1 MVERLKASRRSLS
14 KHANKNLLMMIKI
27 KAKELITE
35 FALRDKT
42 QKKIG
47 MIFLVFLTL
56 CVSVN
61 LNAQTSDDWTN
72 LRRSIWDT
80 DDATLRVPCLRL
92 VDASGA
98 QVAGLAP
105 AFSINLV
112 ATADTLTLGSNLR
125 ALSDVP
131 ASCLDLL
138 TLSSDGSTAIYQTS
152 SVQFDSDAALFK
164 DIYFTLE
171 LQASLAVSPVSFNV
185 ISATS
190 RNYVRAG
197 YQSDAVLDLITDKQ
211 RVFDDADL
219 KILGQEI
226 VTRLVVSEP
235 GVYGAV
241 CRYKDTL
248 GGVIE
253 LIETV
258 AGNARYR
265 LNQSFTNANNGAIFF
280 NGECD
285 VYNRDL
291 NLFETRLERIG
302 AFVLALP

>member
-1 MVERLKASRRSLS
+1 
-14 KHANKNLLMMIKI
+14 MI
-27 KAKELITE
+27 TDT
-35 FALRDKT
+35 ALNNQT
-42 QKKIG
+42 LVKIG
-47 MIFLVFLTL
+47 LLFITVLALFA
-56 CVSVN
+56 SSN
-61 LNAQTSDDWTN
+61 LSAQASDDWTG

-92 VDASGA
+92 VDSSGA

-112 ATADTLTLGSNLR
+112 ATANTLTLGSNLR
-125 ALSDVP
+125 ALATVP

-138 TLSSDGSTAIYQTS
+138 TLSSDGSSAVYKTS
-152 SVQFDSDAALFK
+152 SVQFDSDATLFR
-164 DIYFTLE
+164 DTYFTLE
-171 LQASLAVSPVSFNV
+171 LQASLTTNPINFSVVSAS
-185 ISATS
+185 S

-197 YQSDAVLDLITDKQ
+197 YQSDAVLNLITDKQ
-211 RVFDDADL
+211 RIFDDVDL
-219 KILGQEI
+219 EILGQEI
-226 VTRLVVSEP
+226 VRRLVVSEP
-235 GVYGAV
+235 GLYGAV

-258 AGNARYR
+258 DGNARYR
-265 LNQSFTNANNGAIFF
+265 IKQSFTNADNGAIFF

-302 AFVLALP
+302 SFVLALP

>member
-1 MVERLKASRRSLS
+1 MLLKISVLSAAVLGLFASFS
-14 KHANKNLLMMIKI
+14 
-27 KAKELITE
+27 
-35 FALRDKT
+35 
-42 QKKIG
+42 
-47 MIFLVFLTL
+47 
-56 CVSVN
+56 VS
-61 LNAQTSDDWTN
+61 AQTNDDWAN
-72 LRRSIWDT
+72 LRRSTWDT
-80 DDATLRVPCLRL
+80 DDATLRIPCLRL

-98 QVAGLAP
+98 QVPGLAP

-112 ATADTLTLGSNLR
+112 ATADTLTLGSNML

-138 TLSSDGSTAIYQTS
+138 TLSSDGSSAVYTSS
-152 SVQFDSDAALFK
+152 SVQFDSDAALFR

-171 LQASLAVSPVSFNV
+171 LQANLAANPISFNV
-185 ISATS
+185 TSASS

-197 YQSDAVLDLITDKQ
+197 YQSDVVLNSIIDKQ
-211 RVFDDADL
+211 KIFDDADL
-219 KILGQEI
+219 EILGKEI
-226 VTRLVVSEP
+226 VSRLVVSEP

-248 GGVIE
+248 GGVLE

-258 AGNARYR
+258 DGNARYR

-302 AFVLALP
+302 TFVLSLP

>member
-1 MVERLKASRRSLS
+1 MLGL
-14 KHANKNLLMMIKI
+14 
-27 KAKELITE
+27 
-35 FALRDKT
+35 F
-42 QKKIG
+42 
-47 MIFLVFLTL
+47 
-56 CVSVN
+56 VSFGVS
-61 LNAQTSDDWTN
+61 AQASDDWTN
-72 LRRSIWDT
+72 LRRSTWDT
-80 DDATLRVPCLRL
+80 DDATLRIPCLRL
-92 VDASGA
+92 VGASGA
-98 QVAGLAP
+98 QVPGLAP

-112 ATADTLTLGSNLR
+112 ATANTLTLGGNLR
-125 ALSDVP
+125 ALPAVP

-138 TLSSDGSTAIYQTS
+138 TLSSDGGSAVYKSS
-152 SVQFDSDAALFK
+152 SVQFDSDAALFR
-164 DIYFTLE
+164 DTYFTLE
-171 LQASLAVSPVSFNV
+171 LQANLAANPISFSVN
-185 ISATS
+185 SASS

-197 YQSDAVLDLITDKQ
+197 YQSDAVFNSITDKQ
-211 RVFDDADL
+211 RIFDDADL
-219 KILGQEI
+219 EILGQEI
-226 VTRLVVSEP
+226 VRRLVVSEP
-235 GVYGAV
+235 GNYGAV

-265 LNQSFTNANNGAIFF
+265 LNQSFTNANNGTTFF

>member
-1 MVERLKASRRSLS
+1 MI
-14 KHANKNLLMMIKI
+14 IKI

-35 FALRDKT
+35 FALSDT
-42 QKKIG
+42 AQKKAG
-47 MIFLVFLTL
+47 MLFLLVSTL
-56 CVSVN
+56 CASVN

-112 ATADTLTLGSNLR
+112 AAADTLTLGSNLR
-125 ALSDVP
+125 ALAEVP

-138 TLSSDGSTAIYQTS
+138 TLSSDGGSAVYQTS
-152 SVQFDSDAALFK
+152 SVQLDSDAALFR
-164 DIYFTLE
+164 DTYFTLE
-171 LQASLAVSPVSFNV
+171 LQANLTVNPISFSV
-185 ISATS
+185 TSASS
-190 RNYVRAG
+190 RSYTRAG
-197 YQSDAVLDLITDKQ
+197 YQSDAVLNLITDKL
-211 RVFDDADL
+211 RIFDDADL
-219 KILGQEI
+219 DILGQEI
-226 VTRLVVSEP
+226 VRRLVVSEP
-235 GVYGAV
+235 GIYGAV

-248 GGVIE
+248 GGVLE

-258 AGNARYR
+258 DGNARYR
-265 LNQSFTNANNGAIFF
+265 LNQDFTNANNGAIFF

-302 AFVLALP
+302 TFVLALP

>member
-1 MVERLKASRRSLS
+1 
-14 KHANKNLLMMIKI
+14 MMIEI
-27 KAKELITE
+27 KVKELITA

-47 MIFLVFLTL
+47 MIFLVVLIL
-56 CVSVN
+56 CLSVN

-72 LRRSIWDT
+72 LRRSTWDT
-80 DDATLRVPCLRL
+80 DDATLRIPCLRL
-92 VDASGA
+92 VNASGA
-98 QVAGLAP
+98 QVPGLAP

-138 TLSSDGSTAIYQTS
+138 TLSSDGRSAVYKSS

-171 LQASLAVSPVSFNV
+171 LQASLAVSPVRFNV

-219 KILGQEI
+219 EILGQEI
-226 VTRLVVSEP
+226 VRRLVVSEA
-235 GVYGAV
+235 GVYNAV

-302 AFVLALP
+302 TFVLSLP

>member
-1 MVERLKASRRSLS
+1 ML
-14 KHANKNLLMMIKI
+14 IKI
-27 KAKELITE
+27 KAKELITDS
-35 FALRDKT
+35 ALEK
-42 QKKIG
+42 QNPIKIG
-47 MIFLVFLTL
+47 GLLVAVLALFASSYL
-56 CVSVN
+56 S
-61 LNAQTSDDWTN
+61 AQASDDWTN

-92 VDASGA
+92 VDTSGA
-98 QVAGLAP
+98 QIPGLAP

-112 ATADTLTLGSNLR
+112 ATADTLTLGSNMR

-138 TLSSDGSTAIYQTS
+138 TLSSDGSSAVYKSS
-152 SVQFDSDAALFK
+152 SVQLDSDAAVFR
-164 DIYFTLE
+164 DNYFTLE
-171 LQASLAVSPVSFNV
+171 LQASLATNPISFNV
-185 ISATS
+185 VSASS

-197 YQSDAVLDLITDKQ
+197 YQSDAVLNLITDKQ
-211 RVFDDADL
+211 RIFDDADL
-219 KILGQEI
+219 EILGQEI
-226 VTRLVVSEP
+226 VGRLVVSEP

-248 GGVIE
+248 GGVID

-258 AGNARYR
+258 DGNARYR
-265 LNQSFTNANNGAIFF
+265 LNQSFTNANNGTTFF

-291 NLFETRLERIG
+291 NLFETRLEKIG
-302 AFVLALP
+302 SFVLALP